1 MKLTVAS
8 VFVTTAALPCLAQQA
23 ESTPVLVTPAP
34 ADTPESAAV
43 LTRVIEP
50 QSAVAVPTNNP
61 KKVTDAATAAV
72 DAAAAESPVP
82 TPAPA
87 VPTQVNLNTATIMQM
102 KCWSPFA
109 IRVPEPTVRMI
120 PQMDADAYVFQFVD
134 PNNKI
139 LMTIYSGHNPHVGEK
154 GQACSTVIAG
164 QRVNGWFYKHPS
176 GTQGQEYVMLVGK
189 DGAAL
194 HIIVEMTPY
203 TDLMYKMLENMSLSE
218 SKPVNSKSKEY
229 AAYVYKDIN
238 SLNAECVRIFRTV
251 TNRATADAAA
261 PQVQAIL
268 SVLQKKQE
276 ALDVLIT
283 RSGRSLLPYLQTVD
297 TELSPEDEAVIRKLH
312 EADCYGSSALQE
324 VLLEFLGM

>member
-1 MKLTVAS
+1 MKSHVAIGIL
-8 VFVTTAALPCLAQQA
+8 AAFSLPCLAQQA
-23 ESTPVLVTPAP
+23 EQTTATTATPATTQV
-34 ADTPESAAV
+34 A
-43 LTRVIEP
+43 TRVIEP
-50 QSAVAVPTNNP
+50 QDAVAVPTANP

-72 DAAAAESPVP
+72 DAAAAAVP
-82 TPAPA
+82 TPTPA
-87 VPTQVNLNTATIMQM
+87 ATLPSQIDLNTATIMQM

-134 PNNKI
+134 QSNKI

-154 GQACSTVIAG
+154 GKACSTIIAG

-194 HIIVEMTPY
+194 HVIVEMTPY
-203 TDLMYKMLENMSLSE
+203 TNLMYQMLEHMSLSE
-218 SKPVNSKSKEY
+218 AKPVNSKSKAY

-251 TNRATADAAA
+251 INRATADAAA
-261 PQVQAIL
+261 PQVRAIL
-268 SVLQKKQE
+268 NVLQKKHE
-276 ALDVLIT
+276 AMDVLIT
-283 RSGRSLLPYLQTVD
+283 RSGRSLLPYLQTVEE
-297 TELSPEDEAVIRKLH
+297 ELSPEDEAVIRKLH
-312 EADCYGSSALQE
+312 EVDCYGSSALQE

>member
-1 MKLTVAS
+1 MKVRVAIG
-8 VFVTTAALPCLAQQA
+8 VLATATLPCLAQQA
-23 ESTPVLVTPAP
+23 ERPAVTTSTPATSTTVA
-34 ADTPESAAV
+34 
-43 LTRVIEP
+43 TRVIEP
-50 QSAVAVPTNNP
+50 QDAVAVPTPNP
-61 KKVTDAATAAV
+61 KKVTDAATAAI
-72 DAAAAESPVP
+72 DAAAAAVP
-82 TPAPA
+82 TPTPAAPL
-87 VPTQVNLNTATIMQM
+87 PSQVDLNTATIMQM

-134 PNNKI
+134 QSNKI

-154 GQACSTVIAG
+154 GKACSTIIAG

-194 HIIVEMTPY
+194 HVIVEMTPY
-203 TDLMYKMLENMSLSE
+203 TNLMYQMLEHMSLNE
-218 SKPVNSKSKEY
+218 AKPVDSKSKAY

-251 TNRATADAAA
+251 INRATADAAA
-261 PQVQAIL
+261 PQVRAIL
-268 SVLQKKQE
+268 SVLQKKHE
-276 ALDVLIT
+276 AMDVLIT

-297 TELSPEDEAVIRKLH
+297 EELSPEDEAVIRNLH
-312 EADCYGSSALQE
+312 EVDCYGSSALQE

>member
-1 MKLTVAS
+1 MKSHVAIGIL
-8 VFVTTAALPCLAQQA
+8 AAFSLPCLAQQA
-23 ESTPVLVTPAP
+23 EQTAATTATPATTQV
-34 ADTPESAAV
+34 A
-43 LTRVIEP
+43 TRVIEP
-50 QSAVAVPTNNP
+50 QDAVAVPTANP

-72 DAAAAESPVP
+72 DAAAAAVP
-82 TPAPA
+82 TPTPA
-87 VPTQVNLNTATIMQM
+87 ATLPSQIDLNTATIMQM

-134 PNNKI
+134 QSNKI

-154 GQACSTVIAG
+154 GKACSTIIAG

-194 HIIVEMTPY
+194 HVIVEMTPY
-203 TDLMYKMLENMSLSE
+203 TNLMYQMLEHMSLSE
-218 SKPVNSKSKEY
+218 AKPVNSKSKAY

-251 TNRATADAAA
+251 INRATADAAA
-261 PQVQAIL
+261 PQVRAIL
-268 SVLQKKQE
+268 NVLQKKHE
-276 ALDVLIT
+276 AMDVLIT
-283 RSGRSLLPYLQTVD
+283 RSGRSLLPYLQTVEE
-297 TELSPEDEAVIRKLH
+297 ELSPEDEAVIRKLH
-312 EADCYGSSALQE
+312 EVDCYGSSALQE

>member
-1 MKLTVAS
+1 MMKMSVAS
-8 VFVTTAALPCLAQQA
+8 VLVAASVPCLAQQA
-23 ESTPVLVTPAP
+23 ERVAVPPASGTVLPAATVTA
-34 ADTPESAAV
+34 
-43 LTRVIEP
+43 RVIEP

-61 KKVTDAATAAV
+61 QKVTNAATAAV
-72 DAAAAESPVP
+72 DAAAAETPAP

-87 VPTQVNLNTATIMQM
+87 FPAQVDLNTATVMQM

-134 PNNKI
+134 RNNKI

-164 QRVNGWFYKHPS
+164 QRVNGWFYRHPS

-218 SKPVNSKSKEY
+218 SKPVNTKSKEY
-229 AAYVYKDIN
+229 AAYVYKDVN

-251 TNRATADAAA
+251 TDRATADAAA
-261 PQVQAIL
+261 PRVQAVL
-268 SVLQKKQE
+268 NVLQKKHE

-297 TELSPEDEAVIRKLH
+297 AELSPEDEAVIRKLH
-312 EADCYGSSALQE
+312 EADCYGSAALQE

>member
-1 MKLTVAS
+1 MMKMSVAS
-8 VFVTTAALPCLAQQA
+8 VLVTASLPCLAQQA
-23 ESTPVLVTPAP
+23 ERVTVTPTPVDGAVPHAATVT
-34 ADTPESAAV
+34 
-43 LTRVIEP
+43 TRVIEP
-50 QSAVAVPTNNP
+50 QSAVSVPTNNP
-61 KKVTDAATAAV
+61 KKVTNAATAAV
-72 DAAAAESPVP
+72 DAVVAETPSP

-87 VPTQVNLNTATIMQM
+87 LPAQVDLNTATVMQM
-102 KCWSPFA
+102 TCWSPFA

-134 PNNKI
+134 RNNKI

-164 QRVNGWFYKHPS
+164 QRVNGWFYRHPS

-218 SKPVNSKSKEY
+218 SKPVNTKSKEY
-229 AAYVYKDIN
+229 AAYVYKDVN

-261 PQVQAIL
+261 PQVRAVL
-268 SVLQKKQE
+268 SVLQKKHE

-297 TELSPEDEAVIRKLH
+297 AELSPEDEAVIRKLH
-312 EADCYGSSALQE
+312 EVDCYGSAALQE

>member
-1 MKLTVAS
+1 MMKMSVVSVLVTAS
-8 VFVTTAALPCLAQQA
+8 LPCLAQQGERA
-23 ESTPVLVTPAP
+23 AVITTPATTDAP
-34 ADTPESAAV
+34 PPPTV

-50 QSAVAVPTNNP
+50 QSAVAEPTNNP
-61 KKVTDAATAAV
+61 KKVTNAATAAV
-72 DAAAAESPVP
+72 DAAAAETP
-82 TPAPA
+82 TPPPAPA
-87 VPTQVNLNTATIMQM
+87 FPAQVDLNTATVMQM
-102 KCWSPFA
+102 KCWSSFA

-120 PQMDADAYVFQFVD
+120 PQMDADAYVFQFID
-134 PNNKI
+134 RNNKI

-164 QRVNGWFYKHPS
+164 QRVNGWFYHHPS

-218 SKPVNSKSKEY
+218 SKPVNNKSKEY
-229 AAYVYKDIN
+229 AAYVYKDVN

-261 PQVQAIL
+261 PRVQAVL
-268 SVLQKKQE
+268 NVLQKKHE

-297 TELSPEDEAVIRKLH
+297 AELSPEDEAVIRKLH
-312 EADCYGSSALQE
+312 EADCYGSAALQE

>member
-1 MKLTVAS
+1 MKSHVAIGIL
-8 VFVTTAALPCLAQQA
+8 AAFSLPCLAQQA
-23 ESTPVLVTPAP
+23 EQTTATTATPATTQV
-34 ADTPESAAV
+34 A
-43 LTRVIEP
+43 TRVIEP
-50 QSAVAVPTNNP
+50 QDAVAVPTANP

-72 DAAAAESPVP
+72 DAAAAAVP
-82 TPAPA
+82 TPTPA
-87 VPTQVNLNTATIMQM
+87 ATLPSQIDLNTATIMQM

-134 PNNKI
+134 QSNKI

-154 GQACSTVIAG
+154 GKTCSTVIAG

-203 TDLMYKMLENMSLSE
+203 TNLMYQMLEHMSLSE
-218 SKPVNSKSKEY
+218 SKPVNSKSKAY

-251 TNRATADAAA
+251 INRATADAAA
-261 PQVQAIL
+261 PQVRAIL
-268 SVLQKKQE
+268 NVLQKKHE
-276 ALDVLIT
+276 AMDVLIT
-283 RSGRSLLPYLQTVD
+283 RSGRSLLPYLQTVEE
-297 TELSPEDEAVIRKLH
+297 ELSPEDEAVIRKLH
-312 EADCYGSSALQE
+312 EVDCYGSSALQE

>member
-1 MKLTVAS
+1 MKVRVAIGVLVS
-8 VFVTTAALPCLAQQA
+8 ASLPCLAQQA
-23 ESTPVLVTPAP
+23 ERPSVAT
-34 ADTPESAAV
+34 DTPPTTQVA
-43 LTRVIEP
+43 TRVIEP
-50 QSAVAVPTNNP
+50 QDAVAVPTANP

-72 DAAAAESPVP
+72 DAAAAAVP
-82 TPAPA
+82 TPTPA
-87 VPTQVNLNTATIMQM
+87 ATLPSQIDLNTATIMQM

-134 PNNKI
+134 QSNKI

-154 GQACSTVIAG
+154 GKACSTVIAG

-203 TDLMYKMLENMSLSE
+203 TNLMYQMLEHMSLSE
-218 SKPVNSKSKEY
+218 SKPVNSKSKAY

-251 TNRATADAAA
+251 INRATADAAA
-261 PQVQAIL
+261 PQVRAIL
-268 SVLQKKQE
+268 NVLQKKHE
-276 ALDVLIT
+276 AMDVLIT
-283 RSGRSLLPYLQTVD
+283 RSGRSLLPYLQTVEE
-297 TELSPEDEAVIRKLH
+297 ELSPEDEAVIRKLH
-312 EADCYGSSALQE
+312 EVDCYGSSALQE

>member
-1 MKLTVAS
+1 MMKVRVAIGVLAS
-8 VFVTTAALPCLAQQA
+8 ATLPCLAQQA
-23 ESTPVLVTPAP
+23 ERPAV
-34 ADTPESAAV
+34 ATDTPTTTQVA
-43 LTRVIEP
+43 TRVIEP
-50 QSAVAVPTNNP
+50 QDAVAVPTANP

-72 DAAAAESPVP
+72 DAAAAAVP
-82 TPAPA
+82 TPTPA
-87 VPTQVNLNTATIMQM
+87 ATLPSQIDLNTATIMQM

-134 PNNKI
+134 QSNKI

-154 GQACSTVIAG
+154 GKTCSTVIAG

-203 TDLMYKMLENMSLSE
+203 TNLMYQMLEHMSLSE
-218 SKPVNSKSKEY
+218 AKPVNSKSKAY

-251 TNRATADAAA
+251 INRTTADAAA
-261 PQVQAIL
+261 PQVRAIL
-268 SVLQKKQE
+268 NVLQKKHE
-276 ALDVLIT
+276 AMDVLIT
-283 RSGRSLLPYLQTVD
+283 RSGRSLLPYLQTVEE
-297 TELSPEDEAVIRKLH
+297 ELSPEDEAVIRKLH
-312 EADCYGSSALQE
+312 EVDCYGSSALQE

>member
-1 MKLTVAS
+1 MMKSHVAIGI
-8 VFVTTAALPCLAQQA
+8 FAAFSLPCLAQQA
-23 ESTPVLVTPAP
+23 EQTTATTATPATTQV
-34 ADTPESAAV
+34 A
-43 LTRVIEP
+43 TRVIEP
-50 QSAVAVPTNNP
+50 QDAVAVPTANP

-72 DAAAAESPVP
+72 DAAAAAVP
-82 TPAPA
+82 TPTPA
-87 VPTQVNLNTATIMQM
+87 ATLPSQIDLNTATIMQM

-134 PNNKI
+134 QSNKI

-154 GQACSTVIAG
+154 GKACSTIIAG

-194 HIIVEMTPY
+194 HVIVEMTPY
-203 TDLMYKMLENMSLSE
+203 TNLMYQMLEHMSLSE
-218 SKPVNSKSKEY
+218 AKPVNSKSKAY

-251 TNRATADAAA
+251 INRATADAAA
-261 PQVQAIL
+261 PQVRAIL
-268 SVLQKKQE
+268 NVLQKKHE
-276 ALDVLIT
+276 AMDVLIT
-283 RSGRSLLPYLQTVD
+283 RSGRSLLPYLQTVEE
-297 TELSPEDEAVIRKLH
+297 ELSPEDEAVIRKLH
-312 EADCYGSSALQE
+312 EVDCYGSSALQE

>member
-1 MKLTVAS
+1 MKVRVAIG
-8 VFVTTAALPCLAQQA
+8 VLAAATLPCLAQQA
-23 ESTPVLVTPAP
+23 ERPAVATDTQTTALVA
-34 ADTPESAAV
+34 
-43 LTRVIEP
+43 TRVIEP
-50 QSAVAVPTNNP
+50 QDAVAVPTANP

-72 DAAAAESPVP
+72 DAAAAAVP
-82 TPAPA
+82 TPTPA
-87 VPTQVNLNTATIMQM
+87 AQLPHQVDLNTATIMQM

-134 PNNKI
+134 QSNKI

-154 GQACSTVIAG
+154 GKACSTVIAG

-203 TDLMYKMLENMSLSE
+203 TNLMYQMLEHMSLSE
-218 SKPVNSKSKEY
+218 SKPVNSKSKAY

-251 TNRATADAAA
+251 INRATADAAA
-261 PQVQAIL
+261 PQVRAIL
-268 SVLQKKQE
+268 NVLQKKHE
-276 ALDVLIT
+276 AMDVLIT
-283 RSGRSLLPYLQTVD
+283 RSGRSLLPYLQTVEE
-297 TELSPEDEAVIRKLH
+297 ELSPEDEAVIRKLH
-312 EADCYGSSALQE
+312 EVDCYGSSALQE

>member
-1 MKLTVAS
+1 MMKVRVAIGVLVS
-8 VFVTTAALPCLAQQA
+8 ASLPCLAQQA
-23 ESTPVLVTPAP
+23 ERPAV
-34 ADTPESAAV
+34 ATDTPTTTQVAP
-43 LTRVIEP
+43 RVIEP
-50 QSAVAVPTNNP
+50 QDAVAVPTANP

-72 DAAAAESPVP
+72 DAAAAAVP
-82 TPAPA
+82 TPTPA
-87 VPTQVNLNTATIMQM
+87 ATLPSQIDLNTATIMQM

-134 PNNKI
+134 QSNKI

-154 GQACSTVIAG
+154 GKACSTIIAG

-176 GTQGQEYVMLVGK
+176 GTQGQEYVLLVGK

-203 TDLMYKMLENMSLSE
+203 TNLMYQMLEHMSLSE
-218 SKPVNSKSKEY
+218 AKPVNSKSKAY

-251 TNRATADAAA
+251 INRATADAAA
-261 PQVQAIL
+261 PQVRAIL
-268 SVLQKKQE
+268 NVLQKKHE
-276 ALDVLIT
+276 AMDVLIT
-283 RSGRSLLPYLQTVD
+283 RSGRSLLPYLQTVEE
-297 TELSPEDEAVIRKLH
+297 ELSPEDEAVIRKLH
-312 EADCYGSSALQE
+312 EVDCYGSSALQE

>member
-1 MKLTVAS
+1 MMKSHVAIGIL
-8 VFVTTAALPCLAQQA
+8 AAFSLPCLAQQA
-23 ESTPVLVTPAP
+23 EQTTATTATPATTQV
-34 ADTPESAAV
+34 A
-43 LTRVIEP
+43 TRVIEP
-50 QSAVAVPTNNP
+50 QDAVAVPTANP

-72 DAAAAESPVP
+72 DAAAAAVP
-82 TPAPA
+82 TPTPA
-87 VPTQVNLNTATIMQM
+87 ATIPSQIDLNTATIMQM

-134 PNNKI
+134 QSNKI

-154 GQACSTVIAG
+154 GKACSTIIAG

-194 HIIVEMTPY
+194 HVIVEMTPY
-203 TDLMYKMLENMSLSE
+203 TNLMYQMLEHMSLSE
-218 SKPVNSKSKEY
+218 AKPVNSKSKAY

-238 SLNAECVRIFRTV
+238 SLNTECVRIFRTV
-251 TNRATADAAA
+251 INRATADAAA
-261 PQVQAIL
+261 PQVRAIL
-268 SVLQKKQE
+268 SVLQKKHE
-276 ALDVLIT
+276 AMDVLIT
-283 RSGRSLLPYLQTVD
+283 RSGRSLLPYLQTVEE
-297 TELSPEDEAVIRKLH
+297 ELSPEDEAVIRKLH
-312 EADCYGSSALQE
+312 EVDCYGSSALQE